1 MSLCPPL
8 RSTLTYSQLA
18 ATNAASSA
26 AAATATP
33 PGPPPNMIVAGFG
46 MTSSNVRGP
55 AAAPAV
61 ASSSSLKRST
71 SSSAVALGHQ
81 PAPATTT
88 GSPTAAGQPALSGAT
103 PLDQPPPTE
112 APSDA
117 VAAVEATPAAALV
130 NGSTASA
137 QPASTLPVAR
147 APGPEVDLHAPPLL
161 ADGTTEVW
169 DVDMHTLDASGQ
181 PWRRPGSDLS
191 RWFNYGFDEVTWARY
206 VMFRKGMVQG
216 REAMV
221 SFGDV
226 RARARDSIKG
236 RSGCSPSSAHLA
248 LLLCSAADGSST
260 RHPPTPARRRT
271 DAQYSAAT

>member
-1 MSLCPPL
+1 
-8 RSTLTYSQLA
+8 
-18 ATNAASSA
+18 
-26 AAATATP
+26 
-33 PGPPPNMIVAGFG
+33 MIVAGFG

-61 ASSSSLKRST
+61 ASSSSSLKRST

-88 GSPTAAGQPALSGAT
+88 GSPTAAGQPALSSAT

-117 VAAVEATPAAALV
+117 VAAVEATPAVALV
-130 NGSTASA
+130 NGSTAA

-161 ADGTTEVW
+161 ADGTTKVW

-181 PWRRPGSDLS
+181 PWRRSGSDLS

-226 RARARDSIKG
+226 RARDSIKG

-248 LLLCSAADGSST
+248 LLLCSAG
-260 RHPPTPARRRT
+260 RWLFHPTPSNSRPTSHRCSIFRSNLMPT
-271 DAQYSAAT
+271 GHLSTLPPLHSDSAA